1 MNKILNFKGKW
12 RSYQERILNNLN
24 FHLLDKKLHVVAAPG
39 AGKTTLGIEI
49 ISRLNK
55 PTLILAPTITI
66 KNQWKQRIIDAF
78 LNGEEDIVSTNI
90 RNPKYITI
98 STYQAL
104 LAAFCGVEDN
114 ETEET
119 SEEDDEV
126 ERTVCKRFSNTKAN
140 QIVNLLKNSG
150 IKILCFDEAHHLR
163 KEWWKALDY
172 LVDNLEPEQTVALTA
187 TPPYDVDIKEWER
200 YEQLCG
206 QIDEIISIPELVK
219 NGDLCPHQDFIHF
232 SRLRVQET
240 EQVKKIYER
249 MIKFLYSLKDN
260 ETLVESLANSKYM
273 LYPDE
278 NLEAILS
285 EPEFYVSIASF
296 LKHSGKRIPQSFL
309 KIFESKENE
318 LPEFNTKYGKILLSG
333 LLFKHSEEFSD
344 IKDELEK
351 LMSQAKNAGVIQQ
364 KSVYLEDSP
373 KIKKMLANSIGK
385 LDSIVDIVK
394 LESNTLK
401 EKLRMVILADYIKYD
416 VTDCSSLGVIPIWQ
430 TLKDTFEDI
439 SLGVLTGSIILIP
452 KKIKP
457 DLENLLNT
465 KELNNSVTINEFD
478 RDTKYLKIIPKES
491 CKSHIVSLITQLF
504 NNGKITVLVGTQ
516 ALLGEGWDAPV
527 INSLILS
534 STVSSFMLS
543 NQMRGRAIRI
553 DKNNPDKVAN
563 IWHLASIKI
572 LNTFELLK
580 SVLASPTVS
589 DNEAEQNELYDF
601 GKLCGRFEGYEAP
614 SLEKPLMIESG
625 IDRILPTSF
634 KSKNGDELTEETF
647 LAVNRF
653 MKTQAIN
660 RHNTKALWEICLAE
674 PYNSPS
680 KNLTTGVE
688 TSLKMKGFTYNGG
701 YFYMLTFWATIYGSF
716 AYYLTVMTRS
726 IIPLFWLTFVFVL
739 IMFQPTVK
747 FIKCGSVEGI
757 IRQIGICILETL
769 AAQGLIKTSLL
780 NVKIKSEYNK
790 AIQSTYFTV
799 ENISPEE
806 NNIMIKALREFLD
819 PIENPRYIFVRKN
832 LLFDKFFQ
840 TDYHAIPSVIAQNKK
855 YVDIFKELW
864 KKYIGGDCDIA
875 YTRTSEGRKLLLKAR
890 KSAFSNLVRPKSKRI
905 SKWM

>member
-12 RSYQERILNNLN
+12 RSYQERILNNLS

-296 LKHSGKRIPQSFL
+296 LKHSGRSIPQEFL
-309 KIFESKENE
+309 KVFESKENE

-478 RDTKYLKIIPKES
+478 RDTKYLKIISKES

-563 IWHLASIKI
+563 IWHL
-572 LNTFELLK
+572 
-580 SVLASPTVS
+580 
-589 DNEAEQNELYDF
+589 
-601 GKLCGRFEGYEAP
+601 
-614 SLEKPLMIESG
+614 
-625 IDRILPTSF
+625 SF
-634 KSKNGDELTEETF
+634 
-647 LAVNRF
+647 
-653 MKTQAIN
+653 
-660 RHNTKALWEICLAE
+660 
-674 PYNSPS
+674 
-680 KNLTTGVE
+680 
-688 TSLKMKGFTYNGG
+688 
-701 YFYMLTFWATIYGSF
+701 
-716 AYYLTVMTRS
+716 
-726 IIPLFWLTFVFVL
+726 
-739 IMFQPTVK
+739 
-747 FIKCGSVEGI
+747 
-757 IRQIGICILETL
+757 
-769 AAQGLIKTSLL
+769 
-780 NVKIKSEYNK
+780 
-790 AIQSTYFTV
+790 
-799 ENISPEE
+799 
-806 NNIMIKALREFLD
+806 
-819 PIENPRYIFVRKN
+819 
-832 LLFDKFFQ
+832 
-840 TDYHAIPSVIAQNKK
+840 
-855 YVDIFKELW
+855 
-864 KKYIGGDCDIA
+864 
-875 YTRTSEGRKLLLKAR
+875 
-890 KSAFSNLVRPKSKRI
+890 
-905 SKWM
+905 